1 MTRLETRMLQHLG
14 KEMRNRGFLV
24 KRCQLGSLSESWN
37 LEVAM
42 ANAIAALAGAK
53 ASDVKVD
60 ITIPQAVVRQKFE

>member
-1 MTRLETRMLQHLG
+1 M
-14 KEMRNRGFLV
+14 